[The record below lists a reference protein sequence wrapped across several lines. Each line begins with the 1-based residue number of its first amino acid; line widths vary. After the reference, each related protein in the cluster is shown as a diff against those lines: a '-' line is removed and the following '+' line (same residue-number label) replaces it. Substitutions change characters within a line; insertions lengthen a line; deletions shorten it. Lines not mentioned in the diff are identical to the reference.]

1 MGDHFWPSAYP
12 GIIVGLMY
20 GLAVGGPWKALI
32 GGLGGLI
39 AAAIALLALG
49 DIVAG
54 EGLLPLAGLLLLSLA
69 GAFVTVKAAALV
81 LPSPAS
87 NKSDPAKR

>member
-20 GLAVGGPWKALI
+20 GISAGGFSNALI
-32 GGLGGLI
+32 GGVGGLI
-39 AAAIALLALG
+39 AAAAALLLLG

-54 EGLLPLAGLLLLSLA
+54 EGILPLAGLLGLSLA
-69 GAFVTVKAAALV
+69 GAFVLVKGASFV
-81 LPSPAS
+81 LPQQSS
-87 NKSDPAKR
+87 GKNDGMS